1 MLLLVTNIGKH
12 MSSTKTYLALGA
24 TVFVANVAYHAFDRI
39 STVEE
44 QVAKMRKDVQEIKQ
58 AVFVS
63 TPVKLKYNKNDVE
76 CLARNIYWEAG
87 VEPMTGKIAVGNVTL
102 NRVKT
107 RYWGSHIC
115 DVVYSKE
122 QFSWTKERK
131 RGWIA
136 LKGRAWADSKAA
148 AEAVLAGLK
157 VKQLDSA
164 LYYHATYVS
173 PNWRDNSKK
182 VAKIGRHIFYTQAKG
197 SNLTL

>member
-1 MLLLVTNIGKH
+1 M
-12 MSSTKTYLALGA
+12 KTYLAIGA
-24 TVFVANVAYHAFDRI
+24 TVFVANVAYHVFDERI

-44 QVAKMRKDVQEIKQ
+44 QVAEMRNDVQEIKQ

-107 RYWGSHIC
+107 KYWGSHIC

-164 LYYHATYVS
+164 LYYHADYVK
-173 PNWRDNSKK
+173 PAWRDNSKK
-182 VAKIGRHIFYTQAKG
+182 VMKVGKHIFYTQAKG